1 MYLLSEDILLIGSH
15 EVRGSILPKD
25 IIYSRILRSYTHL
38 PICHIY
44 SILNKHI
51 GDIVVNET
59 LIDNPESIDL
69 EALQRGDKV
78 VLKSG
83 ESGYSYS
90 IEVIVATISDDV
102 VMGYVDAIVDDNTSE
117 NLNTGG
123 NIVDS
128 LLGDELTFSISK
140 IHKFIKTS

>member
-1 MYLLSEDILLIGSH
+1 
-15 EVRGSILPKD
+15 
-25 IIYSRILRSYTHL
+25 
-38 PICHIY
+38 
-44 SILNKHI
+44 
-51 GDIVVNET
+51 VVNET

-90 IEVIVATISDDV
+90 IEVIVDTISDDV

>member
-1 MYLLSEDILLIGSH
+1 M
-15 EVRGSILPKD
+15 
-25 IIYSRILRSYTHL
+25 
-38 PICHIY
+38 
-44 SILNKHI
+44 
-51 GDIVVNET
+51 VNET

-128 LLGDELTFSISK
+128 LLGDELTFAISK

>member
-1 MYLLSEDILLIGSH
+1 
-15 EVRGSILPKD
+15 
-25 IIYSRILRSYTHL
+25 
-38 PICHIY
+38 
-44 SILNKHI
+44 
-51 GDIVVNET
+51 VVNET

>member
-1 MYLLSEDILLIGSH
+1 M
-15 EVRGSILPKD
+15 
-25 IIYSRILRSYTHL
+25 
-38 PICHIY
+38 
-44 SILNKHI
+44 
-51 GDIVVNET
+51 VNET